1 MPPLHFLSP
10 INLLFLIMLRRKI
23 LHLMLL
29 MSSYIN
35 INIAQSLSTP
45 TVYNRS
51 RPSTKA
57 SFTTAPPIIDG
68 EVFNDDAWQKIT
80 PFGDLIQTQPEIG
93 HPSTERTDIRIC
105 YDKVNLYLSA
115 VCYDHSPD
123 KIIISD
129 SRRDA
134 ALDATDAFLFI
145 LDTYKDGQNGFLFG
159 TNPAGV
165 EYDAQIDNEG
175 QGNFNTNRQ
184 QGGTI
189 GGMNLNWDAAWT
201 VKTRINDSGWV
212 AEFAIPF
219 KTLRFMSGKDQVWGV
234 NFQRNI
240 QKNNEAAYWSPIPA
254 EFTINRLTMEGTL
267 SGLDLQTPGNL
278 KLIPYVLGNVT
289 TNNLVNPASTKTNAQ
304 IGGDIKYSITP
315 SLTLD
320 LTYNTDF
327 AQVEVD
333 DQQVNLDRFNLFF
346 PEKRPFFLE
355 NAGQFGIG
363 NPGEVDLFFSRRIGI
378 GSDGTQVPI
387 IGGARLSGKVNHT
400 NLGFLSMFTD
410 DVESSGIVKSNYT
423 IARVNHQLAKRSTI
437 GGAVIS
443 KQDIGPGENH
453 YNRVYA
459 LDGKWGLGNKAQFSG
474 FLAKSAT
481 PGINGK
487 DHSFRF
493 AYTYEWNRL
502 NVIAGYS
509 ELGSGF
515 NPEVGFLLRNSFR
528 KPEALVLYHLRMNGW
543 GGLLEIRPHISYRSY
558 WNYDNHRLETSFLHI
573 DNHWEW
579 ESGVEVHT
587 GINFTTEGVF
597 KPFEISSG
605 IFVPAGSYSHH
616 EGQLVILT
624 NTSKKIAFSLRS
636 VIGGFFGGHRA
647 SNTAS
652 INVRLG
658 DKFTSEWGI
667 NSNIV
672 RLPYGDFNTNIL
684 RSRISY
690 SFTPRFYIQSLTQ
703 FNDVLD
709 KWSINLRLG
718 WIQQSNTGLFLVY
731 NENRGL
737 DRFDNRGF
745 TVKYSRMLDVIK

>member
-1 MPPLHFLSP
+1 MDLKC
-10 INLLFLIMLRRKI
+10 ILIIGLCPFI
-23 LHLMLL
+23 FNGAWAQVPA
-29 MSSYIN
+29 SSAY
-35 INIAQSLSTP
+35 SGTRP
-45 TVYNRS
+45 TTQAHRI
-51 RPSTKA
+51 
-57 SFTTAPPIIDG
+57 TTPPIIDG
-68 EVFNDDAWQKIT
+68 DVSDDPVWRDI
-80 PFGDLIQTQPEIG
+80 PFFSDLIQTQPNVG
-93 HPSTERTDIRIC
+93 HPASEKTEVRIA
-105 YDKVNLYLSA
+105 YNKEYFYISA
-115 VCYDHSPD
+115 VCHDLTPE

-159 TNPAGV
+159 TNPAGI

-189 GGMNLNWDAAWT
+189 GGMNLNWDASWT
-201 VKTRINDSGWV
+201 VKTKVNDVGWV

-219 KTLRFMSGKDQVWGV
+219 KTLRFKSGKDQVWGV

-240 QKNNEAAYWSPIPA
+240 QKNNEAAYWSPIPV
-254 EFTINRLTMEGTL
+254 EFTINRLTLEGTL
-267 SGLDLQTPGNL
+267 TGLDLQIPGNL
-278 KLIPYVLGNVT
+278 KLIPYVLGNVIS
-289 TNNLVNPASTKTNAQ
+289 NNLVTPRKTITDAN

-363 NPGEVDLFFSRRIGI
+363 NTGEVDLFFSRRIGI
-378 GSDGTQVPI
+378 GAGGAQVPI
-387 IGGARLSGKVNHT
+387 IGGARLSGKINQT
-400 NLGFLSMFTD
+400 NIGFLSMFTD
-410 DVESSGIVKSNYT
+410 DVESQGIVKSNYT
-423 IARVNHQLAKRSTI
+423 IARFNHQLAKRSI
-437 GGAVIS
+437 LGGAFIS
-443 KQDIGPGENH
+443 KQDMGPGEDH
-453 YNRVYA
+453 FNRVFA
-459 LDGKWGLGNKAQFSG
+459 LDGKWGLGNKAQISG

-481 PGINGK
+481 PGIDRG
-487 DHSFRF
+487 DHSFRL
-493 AYTYEWNRL
+493 AYNYEWNRL
-502 NVIAGYS
+502 NIIAAYS
-509 ELGSGF
+509 ELGNGF
-515 NPEVGFLLRNSFR
+515 NPEVGFILRNSFR
-528 KPEALVLYHLRMNGW
+528 KPEALILYHWRMNGRA
-543 GGLLEIRPHISYRSY
+543 GLLELRPHISYRSY
-558 WNYDNHRLETSFLHI
+558 WNYTNHKLETSFLHI

-579 ESGVEVHT
+579 KNGFEIHT
-587 GINFTTEGVF
+587 GINLTTEGVL
-597 KPFEISSG
+597 KPFEISKG
-605 IFVPAGSYSHH
+605 VTVPVGKYNHSES
-616 EGQLVILT
+616 QIVILT
-624 NTSKKIAFSLRS
+624 NTSKKLGFNLRS
-636 VIGGFFGGHRA
+636 VIGGFFGGRRA
-647 SNTAS
+647 SNTATF
-652 INVRLG
+652 NLRLG

-667 NSNIV
+667 NSNVV
-672 RLPYGDFNTNIL
+672 RLPYGDFHTTIL

-718 WIQQSNTGLFLVY
+718 WLQQSNTGLFLVF

-737 DRFDNRGF
+737 DRFDNRSF
-745 TVKYSRMLDVIK
+745 TVKYSRMFDVIK

>member
-1 MPPLHFLSP
+1 
-10 INLLFLIMLRRKI
+10 
-23 LHLMLL
+23 
-29 MSSYIN
+29 MSFKCCFVIIIIVSIYIPGF
-35 INIAQSLSTP
+35 AQVLNTP
-45 TVYNRS
+45 TVYTRA
-51 RPSTKA
+51 RPATKA
-57 SFTTAPPIIDG
+57 YFIPSPPIIDG
-68 EVFNDDAWQKIT
+68 DVSHDDVWQKII
-80 PFGDLIQTQPEIG
+80 PFGDLIQIQPEIG
-93 HPSTERTDIRIC
+93 HPSTERTDIRIA
-105 YDKVNLYLSA
+105 YDKEYFYISA

-134 ALDATDAFLFI
+134 SLDATDAFLFI
-145 LDTYKDGQNGFLFG
+145 LDTYKDGQNGFVFG
-159 TNPAGV
+159 TNPAGI

-175 QGNFNTNRQ
+175 QGNVNSNRQ
-184 QGGTI
+184 QGGRI
-189 GGMNLNWDAAWT
+189 GGINLNWDASWR
-201 VKTRINDSGWV
+201 VKTKVNDSGWV

-240 QKNNEAAYWSPIPA
+240 QKSNEAAFWSPIPA
-254 EFTINRLTMEGTL
+254 EFNLHRLSFEGTL
-267 SGLDLQTPGNL
+267 TNLNLQSPGNL
-278 KLIPYVLGNVT
+278 KVIPYVLGNVT
-289 TNNLVNPASTKTNAQ
+289 SNNLVSPTHTTTKAD

-355 NAGQFGIG
+355 NAGQFGVG
-363 NPGEVDLFFSRRIGI
+363 STGEVDLFFSRRIGI
-378 GSDGTQVPI
+378 GSNGSIVPI
-387 IGGARLSGKVNHT
+387 VGGARLSGKINHT
-400 NLGFLSMFTD
+400 NIGLLSMFTD
-410 DVESSGIVKSNYT
+410 DVPSGNINKSNYT
-423 IARVNHQLAKRSTI
+423 IARVNHELAKRTTI
-437 GGAVIS
+437 GAAIIS

-459 LDGKWGLGNKAQFSG
+459 IDGKWGLGNKAQISG
-474 FLAKSAT
+474 YLAKSTT
-481 PGINGK
+481 PNILGD
-487 DHSFRF
+487 DHSFKL
-493 AYTYEWNRL
+493 AYTYEWNKL
-502 NVIAGYS
+502 NIVTGYS

-528 KPEALVLYHLRMNGW
+528 KPEALVLYHLRMNGKA
-543 GGLLEIRPHISYRSY
+543 GLLELRPHVSYRSY
-558 WNYDNHRLETSFLHI
+558 WNYDNHRLETSFLHL

-579 ESGVEVHT
+579 ESGIEVHT

-597 KPFEISSG
+597 KPFDISTG
-605 IFVPAGSYSHH
+605 VKVPAGKYSHS
-616 EGQLVILT
+616 EGQLVIMT
-624 NTSKKIAFSLRS
+624 NTSKKIGLVLRS
-636 VIGGFFGGHRA
+636 VVGGFFGGHRA

-672 RLPYGDFNTNIL
+672 KLPYGDFNTTIL

-718 WIQQSNTGLFLVY
+718 WIQQSNTGLFLVF